1 MAGKMVILDTTIVIE
16 LQRGN
21 QEVTEKVYDFEQQN
35 IFVTPIVIA
44 EFLRG
49 ARDKNELLKCRK
61 LIGKFGILALNEAVA
76 HKFIEI
82 FDQFSLSHRPAVP
95 DMLIAAA
102 SLHYN
107 IQLYTINKRDFHFIP
122 TIQLI

>member
-1 MAGKMVILDTTIVIE
+1 MVILDTCIVIE

-21 QEVTEKVYDFEQQN
+21 PEVIEKVYHFEQQN

-49 ARDKNELLKCRK
+49 ARDKTELLKCRK
-61 LIGKFGILALNEAVA
+61 LIGKFSSLALNEDVA
-76 HKFIEI
+76 YKFIEI

-102 SLHYN
+102 SLHCN
-107 IQLYTINKRDFHFIP
+107 IPLHTINKTDFHFIP
-122 TIQLI
+122 AIKFI